1 MIDNRQSEIGPAVR
15 GQFPWVSCLCPT
27 YGRFEALRDALAC
40 FLLQDYPNKH
50 LIILN
55 DAPVEIPNSNALT
68 HLGVIVVNNESRI
81 RSLGAKRQRLLE
93 IAEEPI
99 VAHWDDDDLY
109 LPWHLT
115 QCVEALLQTREVP
128 IGNRKSAIGNVLM
141 VKPRGAWYMLGS
153 RSRPRGITVRGIHHN
168 VFEGAFVFDRRLAL
182 RYGYPP
188 TDSGQ
193 AAALGRAFTK
203 DGLFHRFD
211 PYPFVSYVYRWADGL
226 GHVSAA
232 KTGEKFAA
240 QNRDFGDPV
249 GEGLL
254 PHRHL
259 AIGNWQ
265 CFMARQAMARQ
276 WATQR
281 LSHYFDALDQGAS
294 EALTVGEY
302 GAFNARLRACLNPL
316 EEPFAVPD
324 GATSVGA
331 HGGAPDVG
339 ARSRLRGMP
348 SIDRAGPST
357 GIVQT

>member
-1 MIDNRQSEIGPAVR
+1 MMDNRKSEIGNR
-15 GQFPWVSCLCPT
+15 QLPWVSCLCPT

-115 QCVEALLQTREVP
+115 HCVEALRADP
-128 IGNRKSAIGNVLM
+128 IARM
-141 VKPRGAWYMLGS
+141 VKPRGAWYVLG
-153 RSRPRGITVRGIHHN
+153 RRDGDLTVRGIHHN
-168 VFEGAFVFDRRLAL
+168 VFEGAFVFDRRQAL

-193 AAALGRAFTK
+193 AAALGRAFTD

-339 ARSRLRGMP
+339 AR
-348 SIDRAGPST
+348 RAVPCVDSADT
-357 GIVQT
+357 SAETAET